1 MALSDTQLKYYDS
14 NVLRLPNGKRTE
26 YHKQVDSLVNKLE
39 TAFQKDLDIKIV
51 KVVKAGSFAKHTIL
65 RKMGDY
71 PIDVDVVSYISEQ
84 DIDET
89 NLEILNAAILELLL
103 KLYPNKSVEDFEI
116 QKKAATVTFVGTG
129 LSVDIVPVVKDKT
142 QDGYGWQFDS
152 QDGSKIHTCP
162 PCQIKFVQNRK
173 EKDASFRTLVRL
185 AKQWRNFCDVDRL
198 KSFHIEL
205 IMAYLLDTQGSNGS
219 IEERFCNFL
228 LYIAQSKLKD
238 QISFPENNRPLGE
251 FNDPV
256 VIYDPF
262 DSNNNVASRI
272 TEAERGEIVDA
283 AKKAWETAHF
293 ASVENDHK
301 IWKDIFGPRFK
312 TED

>member
-14 NVLRLPNGKRTE
+14 DVLRLPNDKRTE
-26 YHKQVDSLVNKLE
+26 YHRQVDSLVKKLGA
-39 TAFQKDLDIKIV
+39 AFREELDIKID

-71 PIDVDVVSYISEQ
+71 PIDVDVVFYMSGQ
-84 DIDET
+84 DIDDADLET
-89 NLEILNAAILELLL
+89 LSATIHELLL

-129 LSVDIVPVVKDKT
+129 LSVDIVPVIKDEKRE
-142 QDGYGWQFDS
+142 GYGWQFDS
-152 QDGSKIHTCP
+152 QGDSKIHTCP
-162 PCQIKFVQNRK
+162 PCQIRFVQDRK
-173 EKDASFRTLVRL
+173 AKDASFRTLVRL
-185 AKQWRNFCDVDRL
+185 VKQWRNYCEVDRL

-205 IMAYLLDTQGSNGS
+205 IVAHLLDIEAGGGS
-219 IEERFCNFL
+219 IERCFCNFL
-228 LYIAQSKLKD
+228 LYIAQSQLEKK
-238 QISFPENNRPLGE
+238 ISFPENEQPLGK
-251 FNDPV
+251 FDDPV

-272 TEAERGEIVDA
+272 TEGERREIVDA

-301 IWKDIFGPRFK
+301 VWKEIFGPHFR
-312 TED
+312 TEN